1 MNAII
6 NTFRHS
12 GLNVEL
18 IGRIAPSCRGGMVRC
33 KVKEDVEGYT
43 KDRLYD
49 FNVRDMITSLDLSNL
64 PEVEW

>member
-6 NTFRHS
+6 NTFAGSAVH
-12 GLNVEL
+12 VEL
-18 IGRIAPSCRGGMVRC
+18 VGRIAPTCRGGMVRC
-33 KVKEDVEGYT
+33 KIKEDVAGYV
-43 KDRLYD
+43 KNRLYD